1 MSVDLHLRPVVQM
14 LDSTIEIYPED
25 SVMHLLNNWGPYLSR
40 SINTC
45 LGYRAT
51 EPLQDFVLYSAVAPS
66 IISIRRIVGV
76 FRRSQPNVFLFRIC
90 LLAPHTCGDL
100 TRTTTSTA
108 RLHWIAVV
116 SPDDTKST
124 QNTDF
129 FLECLDEESWQ
140 WCGNRKFGIRTL
152 DYVGLDN
159 FFSLLSSIGTI
170 WQRGVV
176 VWVRLA
182 THLKIKCQ

>member
-76 FRRSQPNVFLFRIC
+76 FRRGQPNVFLFRIC

-108 RLHWIAVV
+108 RLR
-116 SPDDTKST
+116 SFRPTT
-124 QNTDF
+124 QSQHKTLTFSSNASMKKVGNDVETENSEFERSVMLLDWTIF
-129 FLECLDEESWQ
+129 F
-140 WCGNRKFGIRTL
+140 G
-152 DYVGLDN
+152 Y
-159 FFSLLSSIGTI
+159 
-170 WQRGVV
+170 
-176 VWVRLA
+176 WVRSA
-182 THLKIKCQ
+182 RFDNVE